1 MPLMLFVE
9 SSRGPTTDWRS
20 SSDRPQRSSHSDDWR
35 SPGSEETI
43 FVQSYDV
50 KKVIGEMCVQNVGG
64 ERPLTLHTDV
74 SSHSS
79 CLFWTHRHLK
89 H

>member
-1 MPLMLFVE
+1 MFNVVELECYVLQCVPLMYFVE
-9 SSRGPTTDWRS
+9 SSRGPIDRSTDRHS

-50 KKVIGEMCVQNVGG
+50 KKVIGEM
-64 ERPLTLHTDV
+64 TV
-74 SSHSS
+74 S
-79 CLFWTHRHLK
+79 
-89 H
+89 

>member
-1 MPLMLFVE
+1 MLFVE

-74 SSHSS
+74 HPH
-79 CLFWTHRHLK
+79 THPAHFG
-89 H
+89 HTDI